1 MNGQTDLSEQT
12 DREWIRKKD
21 LLLETGISYG
31 QLYRW
36 KRERLIP
43 DAWFVKRASYTGQET
58 FFPRGLVLERVR
70 FILSRKDEYSLN
82 ELKDL
87 LSPDSVSRSYPL
99 CSVADLEGAKRSA
112 ALYKNMYGSDRLNHG
127 QALSI
132 IIAADYDARCRPEE
146 NRLRQFLAALN
157 RWQDEREALTGE
169 VGRIC
174 VLRLPGSS
182 VPLFLGTDTEI
193 LLCEDA
199 CVEYALPI
207 SEISRTF
214 TQQLNRLCEVNHH
227 E

>member
-1 MNGQTDLSEQT
+1 MNEQTDLSELT

-58 FFPRGLVLERVR
+58 FFPRELVLERVK
-70 FILSRKDEYSLN
+70 FILSHKDEYSLT
-82 ELKDL
+82 ELKNL
-87 LSPDSVSRSYPL
+87 LSPDSVSRSYSL
-99 CSVADLEGAKRSA
+99 YSVADLEGAARSA
-112 ALYKNMYGSDRLNHG
+112 ILYKDMYGLGRLNHG

-146 NRLRQFLAALN
+146 ACLRQFIAALN

-174 VLRLPGSS
+174 MLRLPGNS

-199 CVEYALPI
+199 RVEYALPV

-214 TQQLNRLCEVNHH
+214 TQQLNRLYEVKSL
-227 E
+227 